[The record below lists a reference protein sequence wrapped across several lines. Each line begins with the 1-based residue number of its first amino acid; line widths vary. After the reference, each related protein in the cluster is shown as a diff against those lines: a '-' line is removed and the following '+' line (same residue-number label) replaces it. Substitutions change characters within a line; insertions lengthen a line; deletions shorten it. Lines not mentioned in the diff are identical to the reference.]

1 MADDTK
7 PLEDLSVDDSTASRK
22 RSTRRFVRK
31 DESAGE
37 SAGSEPASASG
48 PDVAGDADNRPVTTF
63 VPPKRDDRR
72 GFMPRREGM
81 PPMGAPAAE
90 SAPTGPREPVQGA
103 PVAAPRDAISMP
115 TQAPREA
122 AGPNPNAPTPTAQPH
137 SGGHGGPQS
146 QQGGPQ
152 GQPQFR
158 RPNHGGGGHMGR
170 PHGQGGGFQQRQGGG
185 NFNPNF
191 KRQDKQQMPV
201 VEEKEPEFNAN
212 VPVMNLKELK
222 EKHIRDLVQMA
233 LEMGI
238 EGAANLRK
246 QDLVFALLGAQAAR
260 NGVVYSEGVLETL
273 PDGFGF
279 LRAPDYNYLPGPDDI
294 YVSPSQIRRFNLR
307 TGDTVSGQ
315 IRPPKDNERYFAL
328 LKVESVNLEPP
339 DLTGEK
345 ILFDN
350 LTTIHPN
357 ERLKLE
363 YHPEVLS
370 TRTIDL
376 MSPIGK
382 GQRSLIVAPPRT
394 GKTVLLQNIAT
405 AIAHNHPEVVLIVL
419 LIDERPEEVT
429 EMERT
434 VKGEVVSSTFDEP
447 ASRHVQVAEMV
458 IEKAKRLVEH
468 KKDVVILLDSITRL
482 ARAYNSVVPP
492 SGKILTGG
500 VDANAL
506 HKPKRFFGAA
516 RNVEEGGSLTIIA
529 TALIETGSRMDEV
542 IFEEFKGTGNME
554 LVLDRRLAE
563 RRVFPA
569 IDINKSGTRR
579 EDLLLP
585 KETLNRLWV
594 LRKVIHPMSPIESME
609 FLIQRLER
617 TETNDDFLGSMN
629 G

>member
-7 PLEDLSVDDSTASRK
+7 PLDEVNAEESAPRK
-22 RSTRRFVRK
+22 KVTRRPVRK
-31 DESAGE
+31 E
-37 SAGSEPASASG
+37 EPASEEAAAVS
-48 PDVAGDADNRPVTTF
+48 PSQSSVEPVVAESAPAQEGEAPAPVAAF
-63 VPPKRDDRR
+63 VPQKRDDRR
-72 GFMPRREGM
+72 GFMGRRDGQGSGGPQMRDGGGM
-81 PPMGAPAAE
+81 PQPNGSPH
-90 SAPTGPREPVQGA
+90 
-103 PVAAPRDAISMP
+103 
-115 TQAPREA
+115 A
-122 AGPNPNAPTPTAQPH
+122 AGGMPQQGH
-137 SGGHGGPQS
+137 QGHGGG
-146 QQGGPQ
+146 QQG
-152 GQPQFR
+152 FR
-158 RPNHGGGGHMGR
+158 RPGHGGHMGR
-170 PHGQGGGFQQRQGGG
+170 PHGQGGFQRQGGG

-191 KRQDKQQMPV
+191 KRQDKQQHLPM
-201 VEEKEPEFNAN
+201 VEEKEPEFNAS

-222 EKHIRDLVQMA
+222 EKHISDLVQMA
-233 LEMGI
+233 REMGV

-328 LKVESVNLEPP
+328 LKVESVNMEPP

-569 IDINKSGTRR
+569 IDMNKSGTRR

-617 TETNDDFLGSMN
+617 SETNDDFLGSMN